1 MKLVFLTNLVLV
13 YSQICRNRN
22 TTFGVDNFSTDF
34 TMDYN
39 PFNIIQR
46 FGKGELLLTNEGGT
60 RISSKNDIRYGRV
73 DASIKISK
81 GSNVITSFILMSSN
95 GDEIDFEFV
104 GKDSDLI
111 QTNYFYKGEPVYN
124 VNAIMYKVPVDL
136 SLGYYEYSIIWTADY
151 YQWLWNGNVLRTLY
165 KNSTN
170 KYPDS
175 TSKVQF
181 GIWNASKSEWA
192 GNGIDWTKS
201 PYTFYIDWVSI
212 KCSNTLPTSTTT
224 TKTEIP
230 KSPNTTTTLKST
242 STERPTMSSNTTMTT
257 KSTSTEIPRMSSPTT
272 TLKSTSTET
281 PTMISTSSEPPK
293 TQKTETPEETQTK
306 KSEGIRLGVNLI
318 LVSIIMC
325 TV

>member
-1 MKLVFLTNLVLV
+1 MKLSYLMSMV
-13 YSQICRNRN
+13 YSQMCRNRN

-46 FGKGELLLTNEGGT
+46 FGKGELILSNEGGT

-73 DASIKISK
+73 DTNIKISN

-104 GKDSDLI
+104 GKDSNLI
-111 QTNYFYKGEPVYN
+111 QTNYFYKGDPVYN

-151 YQWLWNGNVLRTLY
+151 YQWLWNGKVLRTLY

-175 TSKVQF
+175 SSKVQF

-192 GNGIDWTKS
+192 GNGIDWSKS

-212 KCSNTLPTSTTT
+212 KCSNKEIITTTTTSSTTSTTT
-224 TKTEIP
+224 TSSTETDTS
-230 KSPNTTTTLKST
+230 KKPNTSTSTERPKST
-242 STERPTMSSNTTMTT
+242 STERP
-257 KSTSTEIPRMSSPTT
+257 KSTSTERP
-272 TLKSTSTET
+272 KSTSIET
-281 PTMISTSSEPPK
+281 PKSQT
-293 TQKTETPEETQTK
+293 TQQTTAQPTETK
-306 KSEGIRLGVNLI
+306 KSEGIRLGIDMILI
-318 LVSIIMC
+318 SIIMC
-325 TV
+325 TL